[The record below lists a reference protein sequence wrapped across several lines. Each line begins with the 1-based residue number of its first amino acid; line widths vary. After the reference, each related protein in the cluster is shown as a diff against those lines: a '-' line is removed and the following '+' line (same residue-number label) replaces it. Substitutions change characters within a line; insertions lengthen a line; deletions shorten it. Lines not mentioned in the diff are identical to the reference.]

1 MATASR
7 SRTRIETRL
16 PRNSTGPS
24 AGETHRSNAGFPVS
38 PTVTFTYVRLS
49 GRMATRFCSS
59 DAAAGELVAELPSAN
74 SSLVTGFALRT
85 SGSPVESTAKALRVS
100 GGPIVWTGEAIGAAV
115 APAPPLVATAG
126 LDPPE
131 ATAGVAIGELCAVD
145 SPRPGASRCTLRKNF
160 MAKNPIT
167 KTSTPKMSGIGE
179 TRLFPPLGTAR
190 RRTTGVNRRRAAAR
204 PGRPGRPRGAR
215 SRGHPP
221 AAGRGAA

>member
-24 AGETHRSNAGFPVS
+24 AGETHRSNAGFPLS

-49 GRMATRFCSS
+49 GRMATRFGSPDS
-59 DAAAGELVAELPSAN
+59 AGGELVAELPSAK

-85 SGSPVESTAKALRVS
+85 SGPPEPVESTANALRVS
-100 GGPIVWTGEAIGAAV
+100 GRPTVWTGEAIGAVV
-115 APAPPLVATAG
+115 APAPPLAATAG

-131 ATAGVAIGELCAVD
+131 AMAGVAIGDLCAVD

-160 MAKNPIT
+160 MAKKPIT
-167 KTSTPKMSGIGE
+167 KTRTPKMSGIGE

-190 RRTTGVNRRRAAAR
+190 RRTTGAET
-204 PGRPGRPRGAR
+204 GFAR
-215 SRGHPP
+215 SFS
-221 AAGRGAA
+221 